1 MKLKAVVSGIC
12 ALALAASLGGCAKDG
27 AADNAD
33 GANGKLKIVA
43 TTGYL
48 ADAVKNIAP
57 DAEITTLVAPGG
69 DPHTQELT
77 TKDTEKIQKADLV
90 VWTSHDMEHKM
101 MGQFDG
107 LGDKSLPAAE
117 AIPKKMLLDWEEDG
131 KIEGHDPHVWNDP
144 IGWQYAVTAT
154 AEKIAKLDKANAD
167 KYLKNGKE
175 YNAKIQAMHEK
186 AKAAF
191 EKIPADHRTL
201 VTGHD
206 AFNYL
211 GRTYGLDIMATD
223 MVSSESEISA
233 VQLEELANTIASK
246 KVPVIFYDNLKSP
259 EVVKHLQE
267 MVKSKGWEV
276 KLSDTE
282 LYADTLGEKAPT
294 NTYLGAFQHNVEAI
308 VKALS

>member
-1 MKLKAVVSGIC
+1 MKLKSVLASIC
-12 ALALAASLGGCAKDG
+12 VLTLATSLGACSKASS
-27 AADNAD
+27 AADTNKT
-33 GANGKLKIVA
+33 GEKLKIVA

-48 ADAVKNIAP
+48 ADAIKNIAP
-57 DAEITTLVAPGG
+57 ESQITTLVAPGG

-77 TKDTEKIQKADLV
+77 TKDTEKIQQADLV
-90 VWTSHDMEHKM
+90 VWTSHDMEHKRM
-101 MGQFDG
+101 KQFDG

-117 AIPKKMLLDWEEDG
+117 SIPKKMLLDLEEDG

-144 IGWQYAVTAT
+144 IAWQYAVSAT
-154 AEKIAKLDKANAD
+154 AEKIAKIDKPNAE

-186 AKAAF
+186 AKVQF
-191 EKIPADHRTL
+191 EKISADRRTL

-233 VQLEELANTIASK
+233 VQLEELASKIAKK

-259 EVVKHLQE
+259 EVVKHLKE
-267 MVKSKGWEV
+267 IVKSKGWDV

-282 LYADTLGEKAPT
+282 LYADTLGEKSPT
-294 NTYLGAFQHNVEAI
+294 DTYLGAFEHNVSAI

>member
-1 MKLKAVVSGIC
+1 MKLKTVISSVC
-12 ALALAASLGGCAKDG
+12 ALALAASLSACAMSGDNKKSE
-27 AADNAD
+27 AAQQ
-33 GANGKLKIVA
+33 KLKIVA

-77 TKDTEKIQKADLV
+77 TKDTEKIQKSDLV

-107 LGDKSLPAAE
+107 LGDKSLPAGE

-144 IGWQYAVTAT
+144 IAWQYVVTAT
-154 AEKIAKLDKANAD
+154 AEKIAKLDKANEK
-167 KYLKNGKE
+167 KYLENGKA
-175 YNAKIQAMHEK
+175 YNAKIQAAHEK
-186 AKAAF
+186 AKEALA
-191 EKIPADHRTL
+191 KIPAERRTL

-211 GRTYGLDIMATD
+211 GRTYDLKIFATD
-223 MVSSESEISA
+223 LISSESEISA
-233 VQLEELANTIASK
+233 AQLEELATEIAKK

-267 MVKSKGWEV
+267 IVKSKGWEA

-294 NTYLGAFQHNVEAI
+294 NTYLGAFEHNVKAI

>member
-1 MKLKAVVSGIC
+1 MKFKSVIAGIAAI
-12 ALALAASLGGCAKDG
+12 ALAGSIGACSTDSKDG
-27 AADNAD
+27 KSAKSDD
-33 GANGKLKIVA
+33 KLKIVA

-57 DAEITTLVAPGG
+57 DSEITTLVAPGG

-77 TKDTEKIQKADLV
+77 TKDTEKIQQADLV

-101 MGQFDG
+101 MDQFDG

-117 AIPKKMLLDWEEDG
+117 SIPRDMLLDWEEDG

-144 IGWQYAVTAT
+144 IGWQYAVTAA
-154 AEKIAKLDKANAD
+154 AEKIAKIDKDNAD
-167 KYLKNGKE
+167 KYIANGKA
-175 YNAKIQAMHEK
+175 YNEKIQAMHEK
-186 AKAAF
+186 AKEQF
-191 EKIPADHRTL
+191 DKIPADRRTL

-211 GRTYGLDIMATD
+211 GRTYGLQIFATD

-233 VQLEELANTIASK
+233 VQLEELATMIAEK

-267 MVKSKGWEV
+267 IVKSKGWDV

-282 LYADTLGEKAPT
+282 LYADTLGESAPT
-294 NTYLGAFQHNVEAI
+294 DTYLGAFEHNVKAI